1 MEVQALVPE
10 APEEALDEAVL
21 NWLARLYVFYLEA
34 PGVGPGV
41 EGTARELGAVVAD
54 HALRQ
59 AAFLPKSLEHLDHAR
74 RRDRVSD
81 VECQALAAELVDHR
95 EAPEHSAR
103 TQRVHDEV
111 HAPPLVR
118 MAEWVTHRSWYLAPS
133 SPTLSP
139 HREPFLAVEPVDPL
153 PVHQPSLAAQ
163 KHVDASVAPARPLAR
178 ELPDPRT

>member
-1 MEVQALVPE
+1 
-10 APEEALDEAVL
+10 
-21 NWLARLYVFYLEA
+21 
-34 PGVGPGV
+34 
-41 EGTARELGAVVAD
+41 
-54 HALRQ
+54 
-59 AAFLPKSLEHLDHAR
+59 
-74 RRDRVSD
+74 
-81 VECQALAAELVDHR
+81 
-95 EAPEHSAR
+95 
-103 TQRVHDEV
+103 
-111 HAPPLVR
+111 